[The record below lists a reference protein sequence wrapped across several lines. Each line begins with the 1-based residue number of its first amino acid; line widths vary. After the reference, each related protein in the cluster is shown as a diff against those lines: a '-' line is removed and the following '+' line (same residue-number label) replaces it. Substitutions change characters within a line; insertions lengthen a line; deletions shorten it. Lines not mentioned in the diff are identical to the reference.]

1 MRMDFLDSYTGELI
15 DLDFLLEDN
24 ARLAADSLDRIEKL
38 SDQLDDELEHL
49 REALEAAL
57 KAGYK
62 KGSHD
67 FYTDKIKEIIGETY
81 GWKF

>member
-1 MRMDFLDSYTGELI
+1 MRMDFLDSYTGDLI
-15 DLDFLLEDN
+15 DYDFLLEDH

-38 SDQLDDELEHL
+38 SNQLDDEREHL

-57 KAGYK
+57 KAAYK
-62 KGSHD
+62 QGRQD
-67 FYTDKIKEIIGETY
+67 LYTDKIKEMIGETY